1 MNAMQTGALIGGA
14 VSCVTNIYECIANG
28 KDPKKALRHTALAT
42 IKGGTLSYGKAFLS
56 SSFGGLMQNS
66 FNKFIQSLGKSQ
78 IPVVIV
84 SAFMTNITILGRYF
98 SGKID
103 GAELLK
109 QLAKANTTLISGGAM
124 AAAGQALIPIPV
136 VGAFIGG
143 LVGATLS
150 EVFFHTLLKAN
161 EEAKL
166 VRQRRIEIEKEC
178 REIIKLL
185 EAYQNQ
191 FKEVFEQYFCETTKF
206 FNQGFDE
213 FGRVLC
219 TEDADLAIGVSNKIQ
234 QGLGQKPLFNNK
246 QECWELII
254 SNKDIR
260 M

>member
-124 AAAGQALIPIPV
+124 AAAGQALKRSSP
-136 VGAFIGG
+136 FLWLG
-143 LVGATLS
+143 L
-150 EVFFHTLLKAN
+150 LLGV
-161 EEAKL
+161 L
-166 VRQRRIEIEKEC
+166 WVQR
-178 REIIKLL
+178 L
-185 EAYQNQ
+185 A
-191 FKEVFEQYFCETTKF
+191 KF
-206 FNQGFDE
+206 FFTP
-213 FGRVLC
+213 F
-219 TEDADLAIGVSNKIQ
+219 
-234 QGLGQKPLFNNK
+234 
-246 QECWELII
+246 
-254 SNKDIR
+254 
-260 M
+260 

>member
-14 VSCVTNIYECIANG
+14 VSCVTNVIECIANG

-42 IKGGTLSYGKAFLS
+42 IKGGTLNYVKAFS
-56 SSFGGLMQNS
+56 SSSLGDLMQNS
-66 FNKFIQSLGKSQ
+66 ANKFIQSLGKSQ

-84 SAFMTNITILGRYF
+84 STLTTNIAILGRYF

-109 QLAKANTTLISGGAM
+109 ELGKANTTLISSGAM

-150 EVFFHTLLKAN
+150 EVLFNAFQK
-161 EEAKL
+161 AKL

-213 FGRVLC
+213 FGRALC

>member
-1 MNAMQTGALIGGA
+1 MQTGALIGGA

-124 AAAGQALIPIPV
+124 AAAGQALKRSSP
-136 VGAFIGG
+136 FLWLG
-143 LVGATLS
+143 L
-150 EVFFHTLLKAN
+150 LLGV
-161 EEAKL
+161 L
-166 VRQRRIEIEKEC
+166 WVQR
-178 REIIKLL
+178 L
-185 EAYQNQ
+185 A
-191 FKEVFEQYFCETTKF
+191 KF
-206 FNQGFDE
+206 FFTP
-213 FGRVLC
+213 F
-219 TEDADLAIGVSNKIQ
+219 
-234 QGLGQKPLFNNK
+234 
-246 QECWELII
+246 
-254 SNKDIR
+254 
-260 M
+260 